1 MSIRLV
7 RHRQTGFCPIKG
19 RFERGIG
26 RLLPVA
32 AALVLGSA
40 VFVRGGEQAGQEPV
54 ATAPAVDGSVFLKSP
69 ASGTLSMAED
79 PEDYI
84 ISPDDELQIDVL
96 DVPEISRTYRV
107 SGAGAVTLPLLPDP
121 IRASGL
127 TLPALGRIVSEKLQ
141 ASGMVSHPHVTIQVK
156 DSRLHSIAIMG
167 AVKRP
172 QIYPVLGKTT
182 LMAALSK
189 AEGLAENAGA
199 TAIITRGDI
208 AMQVLEPGAS
218 GGLRSASQMAGPGR
232 SSAAPPM
239 LRTVIVDLERLL
251 EDGDASLNL
260 DLYPGDQ
267 VTVQRAGIVYVVGA
281 VKRAG
286 GFVLK
291 DDRQQM
297 TVLKAVALAEDLKST
312 AVSKKA
318 VIIHKRGQTP
328 GATEEV
334 PVNLDKILNGRS
346 PDRPLVADDILFVP
360 DSSSRKALHRAGE
373 AAAQAASLFVYRLP

>member
-1 MSIRLV
+1 
-7 RHRQTGFCPIKG
+7 
-19 RFERGIG
+19 
-26 RLLPVA
+26 VA
-32 AALVLGSA
+32 VVLGSA
-40 VFVRGGEQAGQEPV
+40 LLVCGEEQAGQDPV
-54 ATAPAVDGSVFLKSP
+54 ATVSPIEGSSLPKPP
-69 ASGTLSMAED
+69 ASTVPGMAGD
-79 PEDYI
+79 SEDYV

-96 DVPEISRTYRV
+96 DVPEISRVYRV
-107 SGAGAVTLPLLPDP
+107 SGTGTLTLPLLPDP
-121 IRASGL
+121 IHASGQ
-127 TLPALGRIVSEKLQ
+127 TLPALGQIVSEKLQ

-199 TAIITRGDI
+199 IAIVTRGDI
-208 AMQVLEPGAS
+208 AMQVLKPGATS
-218 GGLRSASQMAGPGR
+218 GVGLTQAADPGR
-232 SSAAPPM
+232 AAAPPPQP
-239 LRTVIVDLERLL
+239 RTVTVDLERLL
-251 EDGDASLNL
+251 EDGNASLNL

-267 VTVQRAGIVYVVGA
+267 VTVRRAGIVYVVGA

-312 AVSKKA
+312 AVGKKA
-318 VIIHKRGQTP
+318 VIIRKRVQTL
-328 GATEEV
+328 GATEEI
-334 PVNLDKILNGRS
+334 PVDLEKILNGRS
-346 PDRPLVADDILFVP
+346 PDRPLLADDILFVP
-360 DSSSRKALHRAGE
+360 DSSSKKALHRAGE
-373 AAAQAASLFVYRLP
+373 AAAQAVALFVYRLP